1 MQLTDNIAALRNLSA
16 LVDFANL
23 INSSLDLSFALNNI
37 LFTCFGKFQTT
48 KGIILLTNDN
58 KILELKA
65 AKGFSQTALDK
76 FTPFETDT
84 IATNESFLI
93 FIKENKL
100 IFNYEIRSSNGL
112 KGYIYLGERLS
123 KKEYADEDYDFLKT
137 IIHIG
142 ATAIDNSLIVTELKE
157 LNRELDA
164 KVNQLSSLFDLSKEF
179 GGILKVEMVG
189 KLLLYSII
197 GQLLVSKYAVI
208 NYIGSSFNI
217 LENKFPKDKI
227 VEILNTFNLHEIN
240 SVLQKDQIKEEFPA
254 ITELGVELIVPM
266 QIKGVTK
273 GLIMLGQRVAGHQFS
288 KSDIEYVASVGGLA
302 IIALENAILFSE
314 TLEKQKL
321 EKDLETARNIQK
333 NLLPKSMPKMKSFEI
348 AAFNNSARQVGGDY
362 YDLVRLSEEDILFAI
377 GDVSGKGVPAALLM
391 ANLQAFLKSI
401 CKQRI
406 PLGEASNLINDLVS
420 ENTSNGSF
428 ITFFWGILNDAT
440 RQMTYVNAGHNP
452 PLLIRDNKILKL
464 RTGGMILG
472 VMTTLIPYNSE
483 TVELEKGDLLIL
495 FTDGI
500 TEAMNPDF
508 VEFSDERLEELSLNM
523 AGKSSVEILEN
534 IMNEVKIYINGA
546 EQSDD
551 ITLIIIKVI

>member
-48 KGIILLTNDN
+48 KGIILLTNN
-58 KILELKA
+58 EGLLELKA
-65 AKGFSQTALDK
+65 AKGFSQTALGK
-76 FTPFETDT
+76 FTPFE
-84 IATNESFLI
+84 INELNSNESFLN
-93 FIKENKL
+93 FVKENKL

-137 IIHIG
+137 IMHIG

-197 GQLLVSKYAVI
+197 GQLLVSKYAII
-208 NYIGSSFNI
+208 NYIGSSYNV
-217 LENKFPKDKI
+217 LENKFPKETLERILKGNNLN
-227 VEILNTFNLHEIN
+227 EITDVIKKEEIN
-240 SVLQKDQIKEEFPA
+240 LIFPSMR
-254 ITELGVELIVPM
+254 ELGVELIVPM

-302 IIALENAILFSE
+302 IIALENAILFNE

-333 NLLPKSMPKMKSFEI
+333 NLLPKSTPKMKNFEI
-348 AAFNNSARQVGGDY
+348 AAFNISAKQVGGDY
-362 YDLVRLSEEDILFAI
+362 YDLVRLSDEEVLFAI

-401 CKQRI
+401 CKQKI
-406 PLGEASNLINDLVS
+406 PLGEASNFINDLVS

-428 ITFFWGILNDAT
+428 ITFFWGILDDAS
-440 RQMTYVNAGHNP
+440 RKLTYVNAGHNP
-452 PLLIRDNKILKL
+452 PLLIRNNEIQKL

-472 VMTTLIPYNSE
+472 VMATIIPYSSE
-483 TVELEKGDLLIL
+483 IVQLEKGDLLIL

-500 TEAMNPDF
+500 TEAMNPDY
-508 VEFSDERLEELSLNM
+508 VEFSDERLEAMSLKM
-523 AGKSSVEILEN
+523 ADKSSAEILDN
-534 IMNEVKIYINGA
+534 IMDEVKIFIKGA

-551 ITLIIIKVI
+551 ITIIIIKVI